1 MSFRYGDD
9 PFAIRDPEET
19 VSRLERFLTTR
30 LEEAGARCLV
40 LGMSGGLDSSVAAA
54 LCARALGGRRV
65 LGISLP
71 ENETRND
78 RAVEDARL
86 VASKHRIRF
95 KLIDITPI
103 VQASRNALDAK
114 IAKGIPWGNIKARLR
129 AMVLYYYANTEHALV
144 VGTCDKRE
152 TMLDYL

>member
-1 MSFRYGDD
+1 MSSRYGDD

-19 VSRLERFLTTR
+19 VSRLERFLTTH
-30 LEEAGARCLV
+30 LEEARARCLV
-40 LGMSGGLDSSVAAA
+40 LGLSGGLDSSVAAA

-65 LGISLP
+65 LGICLP

-103 VQASRNALDAK
+103 FQTSRKL
-114 IAKGIPWGNIKARLR
+114 
-129 AMVLYYYANTEHALV
+129 
-144 VGTCDKRE
+144 
-152 TMLDYL
+152 

>member
-1 MSFRYGDD
+1 MSQRYGDD

-19 VSRLERFLTTR
+19 VSRLERFLTTH

-71 ENETRND
+71 EKETRND
-78 RAVEDARL
+78 RALEDARL
-86 VASKHRIRF
+86 VASKYRIPF
-95 KLIDITPI
+95 KIIDITP
-103 VQASRNALDAK
+103 VVESARTTLSAK
-114 IAKGIPWGNIKARLR
+114 MAKGIRWVHVRARR
-129 AMVLYYYANTEHALV
+129 
-144 VGTCDKRE
+144 
-152 TMLDYL
+152 